1 MRRET
6 FFLKDK
12 TKMKKENGSIDNE
25 NIFFGDLNFFRI
37 FIRIYIWLASLAR
50 GPLRGPTNMIHLS
63 TERYFGERSD
73 AIYIYIVYNV

>member
-50 GPLRGPTNMIHLS
+50 GPRSGPTYMIQS
-63 TERYFGERSD
+63 RDISANEVMQY
-73 AIYIYIVYNV
+73 IYIYCI